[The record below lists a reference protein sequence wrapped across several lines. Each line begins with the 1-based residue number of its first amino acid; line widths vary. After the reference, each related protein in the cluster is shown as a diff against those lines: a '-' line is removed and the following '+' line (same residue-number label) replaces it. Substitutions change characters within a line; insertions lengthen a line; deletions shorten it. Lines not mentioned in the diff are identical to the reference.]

1 MKTVIS
7 LLATS
12 ILFASSVQAETTQE
26 TMSNNQFGIS
36 FKSSDFGND
45 FNKDTSSDLKDI
57 DEKFAMLGIHWG
69 ATKQLNEQQLTT
81 RYVFLDY
88 GNTEITLFDA
98 YNKLVV
104 ERQLAILGVGQN
116 IQHNFNDLFY
126 VKAGAEIGLYHDELD
141 VSVRSL
147 SRADKNQSNTGALL
161 AASVGAGIM
170 FTEHWNLELGYK
182 CQYLASNKFDGLD
195 NVNFTKASQVFL
207 GVNYNY

>member
-26 TMSNNQFGIS
+26 TMSNNQLVLVSKALILVMIS
-36 FKSSDFGND
+36 TKIQVQISKISM
-45 FNKDTSSDLKDI
+45 K
-57 DEKFAMLGIHWG
+57 KFAMLGIHWG

-116 IQHNFNDLFY
+116 IQHNFNDLF
-126 VKAGAEIGLYHDELD
+126 
-141 VSVRSL
+141 
-147 SRADKNQSNTGALL
+147 T
-161 AASVGAGIM
+161 
-170 FTEHWNLELGYK
+170 
-182 CQYLASNKFDGLD
+182 
-195 NVNFTKASQVFL
+195 
-207 GVNYNY
+207 